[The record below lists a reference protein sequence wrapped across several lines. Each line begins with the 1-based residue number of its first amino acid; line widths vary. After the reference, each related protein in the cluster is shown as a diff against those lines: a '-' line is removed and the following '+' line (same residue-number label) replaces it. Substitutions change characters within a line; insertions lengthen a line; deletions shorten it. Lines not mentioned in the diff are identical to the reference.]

1 MVLYRHMSGLGIEK
15 YQQILDSF
23 SVGKI
28 TFCHQLDDVNVSDD
42 NTDLT
47 LMRVVLETTQGIYL
61 LVFGSEESIH
71 PLWWSSPNQEFI
83 HKIQKL
89 ANIENAEA
97 LDHGLNQDN
106 QPIDTT
112 HKFDMRFVLFRI

>member
-1 MVLYRHMSGLGIEK
+1 MHTLNLEN
-15 YQQILDSF
+15 YQQILDSY

-28 TFCHQLDDVNVSDD
+28 TFHHLLDEIKTDD
-42 NTDLT
+42 KNSEIIFS
-47 LMRVVLETTQGIYL
+47 RVILETTQGIYL
-61 LVFGSEESIH
+61 LVFGNEELLH
-71 PLWWSSPNQEFI
+71 PLWWNSPNQEFI
-83 HKIQKL
+83 HKIKKL